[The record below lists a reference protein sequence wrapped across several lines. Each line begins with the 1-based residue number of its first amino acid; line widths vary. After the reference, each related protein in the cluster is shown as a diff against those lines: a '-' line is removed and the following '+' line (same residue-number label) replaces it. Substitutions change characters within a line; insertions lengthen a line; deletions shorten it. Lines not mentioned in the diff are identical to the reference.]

1 MNQDNYIEY
10 YGFEDKDFNHRTIRS
25 IYFAFTTLSTVGF
38 GDFAPR
44 SDVERVVQSFIM
56 MFGVSIFSY
65 FMGNFIEILEQYQ
78 NLNAELDDGDN
89 LAMFFGVLKKFN
101 GDVEITGDPEERV
114 PLKKRI
120 EDHFL
125 FKWNND

>member
-1 MNQDNYIEY
+1 
-10 YGFEDKDFNHRTIRS
+10 
-25 IYFAFTTLSTVGF
+25 
-38 GDFAPR
+38 
-44 SDVERVVQSFIM
+44 
-56 MFGVSIFSY
+56 
-65 FMGNFIEILEQYQ
+65 MGNFIEILEQYQ